1 MSHFGWVVHKVIE
14 KSDIVLEI
22 LDARFIE
29 ETRNLE
35 NENKIKNRGKIL
47 VHVINKC
54 DYVDKKSLELAK
66 KDLVNC
72 VFVSAKKH
80 LGTTMLKQKI
90 KMLAK
95 REKIKEPIVGVI
107 GYPNVGKSS
116 VINALKGKGSAKTSS
131 EAGFTK
137 GKQYLRISQNI
148 MMIDTPGVID
158 KNKTEE
164 GSLVLIGAKN
174 PSNME
179 DPDLSV
185 LKLMEDHPGLL
196 ETNYG
201 VPVGRDNEKT
211 LERISLKLNF
221 KMKGGTADIERA
233 SRNILRD
240 WLNGKIKD

>member
-1 MSHFGWVVHKVIE
+1 MSHFGWLVHKVIE
-14 KSDIVLEI
+14 KSDIVLEV
-22 LDARFIE
+22 LDARFID

-54 DYVDKKSLELAK
+54 DYVDKKDLELVK
-66 KDLVNC
+66 KGLTNC

-80 LGTTMLKQKI
+80 LGTTLLKQKI

-131 EAGFTK
+131 EAGHTK

-148 MMIDTPGVID
+148 MMIDSPGVID
-158 KNKTEE
+158 KNKTDEE
-164 GSLVLIGAKN
+164 SLVLIGAKN
-174 PSNME
+174 PSTMD
-179 DPDLSV
+179 DPDLAV
-185 LKLMEDHPGLL
+185 LTLMEQNPGLL
-196 ETNYG
+196 ETNYD

-221 KMKGGTADIERA
+221 KMKGGVADVERA

-240 WLNGKIKD
+240 WLNGKIKV